1 MKKSKLFLPFSI
13 ESGQIFR
20 ASLALLILCA
30 LPVAGQNRQI
40 HSFEDLYPFIDESQK
55 KEVYSPAGLFTSSQK
70 SIVLQFLPS
79 LNFLNEI
86 TDPLFKRDPSFFV
99 ESLKVIPTKNPVELL
114 AIYNAFRNI
123 RGLKG
128 RLYRSHTRNET
139 IPLFE
144 DATRVE
150 SQKKNNPIP
159 DPPAALSIPNSEV
172 IYIRLKDVNFGN
184 TFYRADI
191 NLKGQGILYS
201 LSNFKNLSY
210 LFFTVVKE
218 DRFLIQFYIEPL
230 TDGILIYSTAGADVS
245 AFIASKVDMPSAVKK
260 RVDVIL
266 AWIID
271 ELHL

>member
-1 MKKSKLFLPFSI
+1 MKNLKPFLYFSI
-13 ESGQIFR
+13 ESGRIFR

-30 LPVAGQNRQI
+30 LPASGQNGRI
-40 HSFEDLYPFIDESQK
+40 HSFDDLYPFIDEPQK
-55 KEVYSPAGLFTSSQK
+55 KEVYSPAGIFISSQK

-79 LNFLNEI
+79 LDYLNEI
-86 TDPLFKRDPSFFV
+86 TDPLFDRNPSFLT
-99 ESLKVIPTKNPVELL
+99 ESLKVIPTKEPVELL
-114 AIYNAFRNI
+114 AIYNAIRNI

-128 RLYRSHTRNET
+128 RLYHSHTRNET

-159 DPPAALSIPNSEV
+159 DPPAALSIPNSET

-191 NLKGQGILYS
+191 NLQGQGMLYS

-210 LFFTVVKE
+210 LFFTIVKE
-218 DRFLIQFYIEPL
+218 NLFLIQFYIEPL
-230 TDGILIYSTAGADVS
+230 TDGILIYSIAGADVS
-245 AFIASKVDMPSAVKK
+245 NFVASKVDMPSAVQK

-271 ELHL
+271 ELRL